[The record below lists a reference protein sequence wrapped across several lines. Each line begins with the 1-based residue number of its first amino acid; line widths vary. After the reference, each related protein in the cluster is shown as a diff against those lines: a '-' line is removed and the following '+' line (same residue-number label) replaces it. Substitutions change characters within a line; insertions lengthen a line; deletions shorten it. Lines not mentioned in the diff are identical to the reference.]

1 MYSLT
6 SWDQELRRKFYLPY
20 DPYYF
25 GQDKEKSDAT
35 EAAMQHLRNLGVFFY
50 RDDDHSNGLLL
61 RPTTPDA
68 PDYIEE
74 DKPFSCEDPLPVYM
88 FNCEVHYPVITPTE
102 WDLPEDR
109 SMQFKY
115 QQQIDKYGD
124 ARKWYRFN
132 KECLLR
138 QVQRGMVTIFQ

>member
-1 MYSLT
+1 MYSLI

-25 GQDKEKSDAT
+25 GDDSEKTKAS
-35 EAAMQHLRNLGVFFY
+35 EAALQHLRNLGVFFY
-50 RDDDHSNGLLL
+50 RDDDHSTGLILK
-61 RPTTPDA
+61 PNTPNV
-68 PDYIEE
+68 PEYIKE
-74 DKPFSCEDPLPVYM
+74 DTQFACEDPLAVFA
-88 FNCEVHYPVITPTE
+88 FNCEVSYPVITPVE
-102 WDLPEDR
+102 WDPPEDR

-115 QQQIDKYGD
+115 QTQVDKYGD